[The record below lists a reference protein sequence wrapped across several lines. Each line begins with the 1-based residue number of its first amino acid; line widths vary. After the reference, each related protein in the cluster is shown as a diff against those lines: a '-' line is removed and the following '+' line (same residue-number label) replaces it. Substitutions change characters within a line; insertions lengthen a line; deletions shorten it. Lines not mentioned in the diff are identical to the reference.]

1 MVQTGVNAEKMGIY
15 SPVNSKNDPALYCT
29 VSMFCYSLRVYDV
42 IEESE
47 KFKME
52 SKTAAMS

>member
-1 MVQTGVNAEKMGIY
+1 MNAEKMGIY